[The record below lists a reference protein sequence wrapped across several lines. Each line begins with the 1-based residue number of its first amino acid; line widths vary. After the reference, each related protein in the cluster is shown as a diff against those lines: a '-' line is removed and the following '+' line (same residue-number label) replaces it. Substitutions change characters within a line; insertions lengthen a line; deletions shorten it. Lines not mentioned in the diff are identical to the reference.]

1 MLAIYPRPEE
11 FIGKEVDG
19 HRIDAVLGRG
29 GMGIVFK
36 AENIDLSRTVALKI
50 INPALAQDDSFLRRF
65 RSEARALLLAFS
77 DDVDASSCM
86 VEEISMTSAS

>member
-1 MLAIYPRPEE
+1 MITIYPQPES

-36 AENIDLSRTVALKI
+36 AQNLELSRTVALKI
-50 INPALAQDDSFLRRF
+50 INPALAQDESFLRRF
-65 RSEARALLLAFS
+65 RTEARALAQIHHPNI
-77 DDVDASSCM
+77 VN
-86 VEEISMTSAS
+86 V